1 MATGWVFTDGQY
13 QYLSESGIRLD
24 GLRNINGH
32 WYMLFNGNMKTG
44 LFTYQNIQLLLGTDG
59 SLING
64 IIFEFSKGYYFANSN
79 MEYQTGWQFFN
90 GNWYYFGPDKLM
102 QHGWLSY
109 NGNWYY
115 LDENGVMVSNR
126 SITIGGTVYYFDASG
141 IYQPA

>member
-1 MATGWVFTDGQY
+1 
-13 QYLSESGIRLD
+13 
-24 GLRNINGH
+24 
-32 WYMLFNGNMKTG
+32 
-44 LFTYQNIQLLLGTDG
+44 
-59 SLING
+59 
-64 IIFEFSKGYYFANSN
+64 
-79 MEYQTGWQFFN
+79 
-90 GNWYYFGPDKLM
+90 M